1 MSAARPAAGLLAAL
15 ATTLAAGLA
24 VLGPGA
30 GPAYAAGCSAAT
42 GVSVV
47 VDYNELGDGLQ
58 AGCVPG
64 GGGDRASSL
73 FPDAGFP
80 LAYAQRSPGFVCRVS
95 GVPAADPC
103 TDTAPS
109 DRHWSLWWSDGKSGT
124 WTYASMGVSGL
135 KVPDGGYVAFAWHEG
150 SGRAT
155 GPDVA
160 PTPRTKTTSKP
171 AKPAKPAKPSGA
183 AAEPPATAPG
193 QPARPAG
200 TRAPAASPSQP
211 ATGSSVPPA
220 GTPDP
225 DAPTSGPAAP
235 SASAAPNAPGAPG
248 APGAPAGGSPSAAAS
263 STDVPG
269 IGEITEG
276 PPRDG
281 VAESADTPDEDGGV
295 PAWLAVALV
304 VAVLGAGAVVAV
316 RRRSAP

>member
-15 ATTLAAGLA
+15 VTTLAAGLA

-30 GPAYAAGCSAAT
+30 APAYAAGCSAAT

-58 AGCVPG
+58 AGCVAG

-193 QPARPAG
+193 QPARPGRTAG

-211 ATGSSVPPA
+211 ATGSTLPPA

-235 SASAAPNAPGAPG
+235 SASAAPA

-276 PPRDG
+276 PPPDG